1 MMRQTLDVEDTVL
14 NQILYVGNV
23 HDNAP
28 AGEVF
33 LFYKGQ
39 VEDSEIEA
47 TEVKL
52 AIINPYM
59 SVEGSRLIEN
69 NCSITAIQTGSVLEN
84 YLTALN
90 DQPL

>member
-1 MMRQTLDVEDTVL
+1 MHES
-14 NQILYVGNV
+14 
-23 HDNAP
+23 AP

-33 LFYKGQ
+33 LFYRDKA
-39 VEDSEIEA
+39 EDAEIEA
-47 TEVKL
+47 MEVKL

-69 NCSITAIQTGSVLEN
+69 NCSITAIKTGCVLDN